1 MRKKKRGQNKPQLFF
16 FHMGPMNQTLHL
28 IGFIIMIYGAWFHN
42 IFWLLSGIIPMLIG
56 YWWEVVHTK

>member
-1 MRKKKRGQNKPQLFF
+1 
-16 FHMGPMNQTLHL
+16 MGPMNQTLHL